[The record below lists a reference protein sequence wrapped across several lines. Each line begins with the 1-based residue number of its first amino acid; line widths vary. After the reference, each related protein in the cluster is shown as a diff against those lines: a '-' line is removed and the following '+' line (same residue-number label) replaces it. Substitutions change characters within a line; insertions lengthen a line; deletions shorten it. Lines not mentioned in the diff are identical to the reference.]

1 MENLLQAKIG
11 KVYKIAC
18 FDSAPAKIRRRLLEL
33 GLTKGQKI
41 VLSRKSVLGKAVLV
55 DIRGYCLSLRSDVAK
70 VVMVE

>member
-11 KVYKIAC
+11 KPYRIAG
-18 FDSAPAKIRRRLLEL
+18 FENAPVKIRRRLLEL

-41 VLSRKSVLGKAVLV
+41 VLSRKSLLGKALLV
-55 DIRGYCLSLRSDVAK
+55 DVRGYCLSLRSDVAK